1 MSFKARVIPD
11 NHIWMEDAK
20 LKNVILCQPEYRN
33 RFNKVWTLVFSSLD
47 VLYELNFPHEQLAWF
62 NLIPANKHL
71 FQIFGGFLMRQAF
84 ELGWVNAHVYA
95 RQRPYI
101 EFMDDILFQAP
112 VDIGSL
118 LLFNSQVWMVMSS
131 LGHCTQILLCYI
143 NLDSLW

>member
-1 MSFKARVIPD
+1 
-11 NHIWMEDAK
+11 
-20 LKNVILCQPEYRN
+20 
-33 RFNKVWTLVFSSLD
+33 
-47 VLYELNFPHEQLAWF
+47 
-62 NLIPANKHL
+62 
-71 FQIFGGFLMRQAF
+71 MRQAF

-143 NLDSLW
+143 NLYSLW